1 MALYA
6 LLNRLAAVACIG
18 VGMERGFILLPIF
31 PIYGIVR
38 AAYFKVV
45 LLRRISGKSGY
56 ADTCQ
61 NCKAK
66 KNGNNPFNFS
76 FHLYFSLL

>member
-38 AAYFKVV
+38 AAYFIIV
-45 LLRRISGKSGY
+45 LL
-56 ADTCQ
+56 
-61 NCKAK
+61 
-66 KNGNNPFNFS
+66 
-76 FHLYFSLL
+76 